1 MRPGETPV
9 FFFEAGLGSL
19 NSKGG
24 RIWLFFG
31 GGAAKR
37 SILQTGC
44 ANFIFKRKTTRNCF
58 FNFWEVNARFHYYRS
73 RIFFFYMPKRERIV

>member
-1 MRPGETPV
+1 MYTVNLPTRQGDASRGNPC

-31 GGAAKR
+31 GGG
-37 SILQTGC
+37 S
-44 ANFIFKRKTTRNCF
+44 
-58 FNFWEVNARFHYYRS
+58 
-73 RIFFFYMPKRERIV
+73 

>member
-31 GGAAKR
+31 GGGQLKEAFYRLGVQISFSNAKQPETVFLTFGR
-37 SILQTGC
+37 
-44 ANFIFKRKTTRNCF
+44 
-58 FNFWEVNARFHYYRS
+58 
-73 RIFFFYMPKRERIV
+73 